1 MAKKTTTNKKEVAS
15 AVEKAPT
22 SLVVAWV
29 GIGLLITI
37 ILVGVVI
44 GPLRLKQSATEAP
57 SVEMSLLEKIG
68 RHIAIP
74 TDEDPTIAR
83 VEDVESMRQNN
94 PTFYENASEG
104 DALVVWSNLAVL
116 YSEDKDLVL
125 SVLPLELGSADK
137 VIVEKK
143 DEAEIAVDLLKNEQ
157 ELVKIE
163 VLNGTYVAGLAR
175 VANDSL
181 EEQGFTTMRPRDAR
195 HKGYEKSIII
205 KRIDQDLPEIMSLLQ
220 EQFGAEVVDL
230 PEAETIINGD
240 IIVILGSNY
249 PLE

>member
-1 MAKKTTTNKKEVAS
+1 
-15 AVEKAPT
+15 VEKASTP
-22 SLVVAWV
+22 LIVAWV

-44 GPLRLKQSATEAP
+44 GPFRAKP
-57 SVEMSLLEKIG
+57 VEKETAVAELSLVERIG

-74 TDEDPTIAR
+74 QEEEPTIAR
-83 VEDVESMRQNN
+83 VEDLESMRQNN

-125 SVLPLELGSADK
+125 AVLPLELGSSDK

-143 DEAEIAVDLLKNEQ
+143 DEAQVAVDLLKNEQ
-157 ELVKIE
+157 ELAKIE
-163 VLNGTYVAGLAR
+163 VLNGTYSAGLAR
-175 VANDSL
+175 VASNVL
-181 EEQGFTTMRPRDAR
+181 EEKGFTTLRPRDAR
-195 HKGYEKSIII
+195 RKGYEKSIII
-205 KRIDQDLPEIMSLLQ
+205 KRIDQELPETLQMLQ
-220 EQFGAEVVDL
+220 ELFGADVVDL
-230 PEAETIINGD
+230 PEAETVVNGD